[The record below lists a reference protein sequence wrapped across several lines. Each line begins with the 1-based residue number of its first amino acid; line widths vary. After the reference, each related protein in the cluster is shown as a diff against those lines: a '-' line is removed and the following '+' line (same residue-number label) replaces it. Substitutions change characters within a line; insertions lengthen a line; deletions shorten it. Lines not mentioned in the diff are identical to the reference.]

1 MDPVNDAH
9 ASQRVTERF
18 LRLADFI
25 GFGEHEVRVVR
36 ESRDLLSPLA
46 PAIVVAVYDHLL
58 RYPETARFFTD
69 AAGRPDEGFIAKRKE
84 TLSEWLE
91 ASLDVRLDAAFADYL
106 YRVGVAHRRA
116 GVPAEYLTGTIGFAQ
131 AAIMES
137 LAGAIHGDG
146 ALATIQAWSKL
157 LILQLDLLL
166 APYEAK
172 SVQFRT

>member
-1 MDPVNDAH
+1 MDPGNDAH

-36 ESRDLLSPLA
+36 ESRNLLSPLA

-69 AAGRPDEGFIAKRKE
+69 AAGRPDEVFLAKRKE
-84 TLSEWLE
+84 TLSGWLE
-91 ASLDVRLDAAFADYL
+91 ASLDVRLDAAFAEYL

-116 GVPAEYLTGTIGFAQ
+116 GVPAQYLTGTIGFAQ
-131 AAIMES
+131 AAIMALLAAATHWDAS
-137 LAGAIHGDG
+137 LPAIE
-146 ALATIQAWSKL
+146 AWSKL

-166 APYEAK
+166 APYEAE
-172 SVQFRT
+172 SVQSRT